1 LKRTRPTGSSSLN
14 VRRSRASGFFVAGLL
29 LALAHPACALEYRST
44 GRAALLYDAPSTTAN
59 KVAIAGSGL
68 PLEVVI
74 DTNAWVKVR
83 DFNGHLAWIEKAA
96 LGSAKSV
103 MIKGDVSIVRQQPRD
118 DAGVAFRAAHG
129 VLLEV
134 SGPANPYGW
143 LPVKHAGGLS
153 GWVRAEEVWGQ

>member
-1 LKRTRPTGSSSLN
+1 LKLRLPQPGLLLA
-14 VRRSRASGFFVAGLL
+14 ASLL
-29 LALAHPACALEYRST
+29 LALAQSASALEYRST
-44 GRAALLYDAPSTTAN
+44 GRAALLYDAPSTAAG

-143 LPVKHAGGLS
+143 LPVKHASGLS